1 MGSKKGQAG
10 RAGMANKRPAA
21 AVAGE
26 AAHKR
31 PAAAGLA
38 AEESGAEGDCS
49 AEDPQ
54 KKPSGADKRVWDP
67 TCVSFTAKE
76 GYAQVKVAYA
86 PTSSW
91 QQTSMW
97 VREDATVDDLKFT
110 LQRRVG
116 GHVSTY
122 RLDDQRSGF
131 PIPRDSP
138 AVQDVTAY
146 HEQQGDPGH
155 ESSAARVA
163 RSVVVMPSW
172 GS

>member
-1 MGSKKGQAG
+1 MGPKKGPAG

-21 AVAGE
+21 AVAGD
-26 AAHKR
+26 ARKR
-31 PAAAGLA
+31 LAAAGLA
-38 AEESGAEGDCS
+38 AEESGAEGHGS
-49 AEDPQ
+49 GEDPQ
-54 KKPSGADKRVWDP
+54 KKPSGADRRVWDP
-67 TCVSFTAKE
+67 TCVSLIAKE

-91 QQTSMW
+91 QQTSIW

-122 RLDDQRSGF
+122 RLADQRSGF

-146 HEQQGDPGH
+146 DKQQQDPGD
-155 ESSAARVA
+155 ESSAGRVA
-163 RSVVVMPSW
+163 RTVVVVPSW